1 MFPVIIFYVGFG
13 VKFWSY
19 IMVFIFFLTSKQP
32 LFFSFIIE
40 RKGLQKLILQEF
52 FYSVVQPSLKD
63 YAKYITSLL
72 LCVFFFFLFPF
83 LSFSSFIKWYQT
95 SSLNPLQMQLNWI
108 WLTSLKLLHELHTFL
123 ASIWF
128 CFFYGW
134 K

>member
-13 VKFWSY
+13 VKFLSY

-72 LCVFFFFLFPF
+72 LCVFFFPVSFPF
-83 LSFSSFIKWYQT
+83 LFLLYKMVSNFIIEP
-95 SSLNPLQMQLNWI
+95 SADAAELD
-108 WLTSLKLLHELHTFL
+108 LTNVFKVT
-123 ASIWF
+123 A
-128 CFFYGW
+128 
-134 K
+134 